1 MKSNNS
7 TFAQR
12 WNATLQSAYGTPTI
26 ALTRGKGVEV
36 FDVEGKRYLDFLGGI
51 ATNVLGHAHPKIV
64 KAVSRQVETLS
75 HTSNFYS
82 HPQVLLLAEKLQA
95 MTGDKTARTFFCN
108 SGAEANEAA
117 IKLSRLTGRHH
128 IVAAQGAF
136 HGRTMGALSLTG
148 QPAKREPF
156 MPLLKD
162 RKSTRLNSSHT

>member
-26 ALTRGKGVEV
+26 ALVRGKGVEV

-75 HTSNFYS
+75 HTS
-82 HPQVLLLAEKLQA
+82 K
-95 MTGDKTARTFFCN
+95 
-108 SGAEANEAA
+108 
-117 IKLSRLTGRHH
+117 IGRAH
-128 IVAAQGAF
+128 V
-136 HGRTMGALSLTG
+136 
-148 QPAKREPF
+148 
-156 MPLLKD
+156 
-162 RKSTRLNSSHT
+162 

>member
-64 KAVSRQVETLS
+64 KTVSRQVETLS

-95 MTGDKTARTFFCN
+95 MTGDKTARTFFC
-108 SGAEANEAA
+108 
-117 IKLSRLTGRHH
+117 
-128 IVAAQGAF
+128 
-136 HGRTMGALSLTG
+136 
-148 QPAKREPF
+148 
-156 MPLLKD
+156 KD
-162 RKSTRLNSSHT
+162 RKSTRLNSSHMSESRMPSSA